1 MKKAVK
7 SCLVLAMVFAFG
19 VTSVQATDNIRKK
32 DRKKDGSC
40 QSYTT
45 PIDGETFSLAAQ
57 KRSRKGNGS
66 GARDGSCQSYTAPID
81 DETLSL
87 AAQKRSRS
95 GNGTGARDG
104 SCRG

>member
-19 VTSVQATDNIRKK
+19 VTSVQAATPDRKR

-40 QSYTT
+40 QSYTA

-57 KRSRKGNGS
+57 N
-66 GARDGSCQSYTAPID
+66 
-81 DETLSL
+81 
-87 AAQKRSRS
+87 RSRS
-95 GNGTGARDG
+95 ENGSRLRNG